1 MTAPAQ
7 VRIAAHSVGQV
18 GLELLAPGGAA
29 WDDIAE
35 VHVPLS
41 PTPLDAQPS
50 AYVRAS
56 RAARVHGTLAA
67 VNVAAA
73 TSEGA
78 LYVRLRWHQEN
89 PQSAITDNDTFA
101 DACAVMFPLSGSN
114 APLATMG
121 SADRPVQAWHWRA
134 GTEVPFVVTATG
146 LGTVARLP
154 HHPVTVAAE
163 WARDRWSVVFR
174 RSLEGSGVPLKP
186 GATLSAA
193 FAVWQ
198 GWNAER
204 AGLASHTPAWVALD
218 LAT

>member
-1 MTAPAQ
+1 MTAPTQIKIVA
-7 VRIAAHSVGQV
+7 REFRPA

-29 WDDIAE
+29 WDEITE
-35 VHVPLS
+35 IRVPLS

-56 RAARVHGTLAA
+56 WARHAHGTLAS

-78 LYVRLRWHQEN
+78 LYLRLRWHAES
-89 PQSAITDNDTFA
+89 PRAAITDNDSFA
-101 DACAVMFPLSGSN
+101 DACAIMFPLRGDD

-121 SADRPVQAWHWRA
+121 SPDRPVQAWHWRA
-134 GTEVPFVVTATG
+134 GTEAPFVVTASG
-146 LGTVARLP
+146 LGTVTRMP
-154 HHPVTVAAE
+154 HQPVTVAAE

-174 RSLEGSGVPLKP
+174 RSFDAVGVPLKL
-186 GATLSAA
+186 GAVVPAA

-204 AGLASHTPAWVALD
+204 AGLASHTPAWLALD
-218 LAT
+218 LTT